1 MILNLLFTLFLVL
14 LNGFFVAAE
23 FAIVKV
29 RLSQIEMLARSGN
42 TLAIAA
48 KHVLEH
54 LDSYLSA
61 TQLGITLASLGLGWV
76 GEPFIADMIVG
87 GFSNLGIHFSE
98 TVTHQISF
106 VIAFLLISTFHII
119 LGELAPKSI
128 AIQYSETVAL
138 AVALPLRGFYL
149 VFKPFIWSL
158 NSLANYLLK
167 LAGLKIDREGELHSA
182 AELRYLLE
190 ESSKTGILETAEHE
204 LLENVFEFRETTAN
218 QIMVPRRKIIGLEVS
233 MRGNSIIEKVMEEGY
248 SRMPVYRQT
257 IDHIVGVVY
266 AKDLLTMMNHP
277 DLIILQDVLRP
288 AFFVQETEKI
298 SHLLR
303 EMQKRRAHL
312 AVALDEFGGTAGI
325 VSLED
330 IMEELVGEIQDEY
343 DDEVSIVEKRGEEWF
358 VRSSAP
364 IADVNEHLP
373 RPLPEAEEY
382 ETIGG
387 WINHAAGRIPEL
399 NEVIRADG
407 YDCTIT
413 QRSKRSVESVKLKL
427 AEEEVEEDEE

>member
-42 TLAIAA
+42 TLAVTARHII
-48 KHVLEH
+48 EH

-76 GEPFIADMIVG
+76 GEPFIADLIAG
-87 GFSNLGIHFSE
+87 GLSNVGIHFSE
-98 TVTHQISF
+98 VLTHQISF

-128 AIQYSETVAL
+128 AIQYSESVAL
-138 AVALPLRGFYL
+138 AVALPLRGFYIL
-149 VFKPFIWSL
+149 FKPFIWGL
-158 NSLANYLLK
+158 NNLASYLLR
-167 LAGLKIDREGELHSA
+167 LVGLKIAREEELHSA

-190 ESSKTGILETAEHE
+190 EGSKTGVLETSEHE
-204 LLENVFEFRETTAN
+204 IIENVFEFRETTAN
-218 QIMVPRRKIIGLEVS
+218 QIMVPRRKIIGLEIS
-233 MRGNSIIEKVMEEGY
+233 MRGNAIIEKVMEEGY

-288 AFFVQETEKI
+288 AFFVQETDKI

-343 DDEVSIVEKRGEEWF
+343 DDEVSIVEQRGDEWYI
-358 VRSSAP
+358 RSSAP

-373 RPLPEAEEY
+373 LPLPEAEEY